1 MRLAGSLP
9 RRKSLSSLVLRQDR
23 VSARVQLSRRRG
35 QRAVDKDVLAQRS
48 VEAGGERVALEPIVD
63 GDVELAGSGKAL
75 HLVEPVGGQ
84 EERGARRHLDGH
96 DVRVPEERVAVV
108 VGVRDVGEGEVVHLS
123 ARQPRLELARA
134 RSDKVLHQHHRGV
147 GCVQP
152 GRVDESEA
160 LGSRNL
166 QQHRILPVVVQNRR
180 LGRGRHPQ
188 VARLQR
194 GRDELLDKGRQRRE
208 AEVGQVSRRGLL
220 DSDVLQ
226 RRDDPLRLG
235 LRVQEGVEA
244 HSLPV
249 RRLQP
254 PQAGPEDASLKHL
267 VGREGDDDVLLAPVP
282 AVVLAPPPGEGGG
295 HVVAES
301 RHQRRDGASERR
313 VPRVHRAAL
322 LDGGG
327 VEVLDRAGREVV
339 GATHRELRPVEA
351 VGRHVWVCRV
361 RESIRGARRRVAA
374 GREQDAAAEA
384 GGVRERDGRCDTRT
398 RPARHLGG
406 AWSARGRSRRS
417 LGHRRRRL
425 LTLPALCARSLPL
438 LRRA

>member
-208 AEVGQVSRRGLL
+208 AYAKPPGRLREGCALPRQRRRRREAEVGQVSRRGLL

-235 LRVQEGVEA
+235 LRGGSEDG
-244 HSLPV
+244 PK
-249 RRLQP
+249 RR
-254 PQAGPEDASLKHL
+254 D
-267 VGREGDDDVLLAPVP
+267 LAM
-282 AVVLAPPPGEGGG
+282 ARPPPPPPARPGRRRSAFAAGAAPAASSGRTGGRL
-295 HVVAES
+295 AETS
-301 RHQRRDGASERR
+301 RRERRRRRRPSRPSAGGSPRAATRRRRRPRRRR
-313 VPRVHRAAL
+313 VPTPAPGWSERTSCATRA
-322 LDGGG
+322 
-327 VEVLDRAGREVV
+327 
-339 GATHRELRPVEA
+339 
-351 VGRHVWVCRV
+351 
-361 RESIRGARRRVAA
+361 
-374 GREQDAAAEA
+374 
-384 GGVRERDGRCDTRT
+384 
-398 RPARHLGG
+398 
-406 AWSARGRSRRS
+406 SRRA
-417 LGHRRRRL
+417 
-425 LTLPALCARSLPL
+425 P
-438 LRRA
+438 

>member
-48 VEAGGERVALEPIVD
+48 VEAGGERVALEPVVD

-147 GCVQP
+147 SCVQP

-188 VARLQR
+188 VARLQC
-194 GRDELLDKGRQRRE
+194 GRDELLDKRRQRRE
-208 AEVGQVSRRGLL
+208 AEV
-220 DSDVLQ
+220 
-226 RRDDPLRLG
+226 
-235 LRVQEGVEA
+235 
-244 HSLPV
+244 
-249 RRLQP
+249 
-254 PQAGPEDASLKHL
+254 
-267 VGREGDDDVLLAPVP
+267 
-282 AVVLAPPPGEGGG
+282 
-295 HVVAES
+295 
-301 RHQRRDGASERR
+301 
-313 VPRVHRAAL
+313 
-322 LDGGG
+322 
-327 VEVLDRAGREVV
+327 
-339 GATHRELRPVEA
+339 
-351 VGRHVWVCRV
+351 
-361 RESIRGARRRVAA
+361 
-374 GREQDAAAEA
+374 
-384 GGVRERDGRCDTRT
+384 
-398 RPARHLGG
+398 
-406 AWSARGRSRRS
+406 
-417 LGHRRRRL
+417 
-425 LTLPALCARSLPL
+425 
-438 LRRA
+438 

>member
-75 HLVEPVGGQ
+75 HLVEPVGGQEVSRKCLGSDLVEPVGGQ

-235 LRVQEGVEA
+235 LRGGSEDG
-244 HSLPV
+244 PK
-249 RRLQP
+249 RR
-254 PQAGPEDASLKHL
+254 D
-267 VGREGDDDVLLAPVP
+267 LAM
-282 AVVLAPPPGEGGG
+282 ARPPPPPPARPGRRRSAFAAGAAPAASSGRTGGRL
-295 HVVAES
+295 AETS
-301 RHQRRDGASERR
+301 RRERRRRRRPSRPSAGGSPRAATRRRRRPRRRR
-313 VPRVHRAAL
+313 VPTPAPGWSERTSCATRA
-322 LDGGG
+322 
-327 VEVLDRAGREVV
+327 
-339 GATHRELRPVEA
+339 
-351 VGRHVWVCRV
+351 
-361 RESIRGARRRVAA
+361 
-374 GREQDAAAEA
+374 
-384 GGVRERDGRCDTRT
+384 
-398 RPARHLGG
+398 
-406 AWSARGRSRRS
+406 SRRA
-417 LGHRRRRL
+417 
-425 LTLPALCARSLPL
+425 P
-438 LRRA
+438 

>member
-84 EERGARRHLDGH
+84 EERGARRHLAGWWRAGWEGAGRERAQVWGGETRPSTDITGYPLGSSRLVSANLDGH

-235 LRVQEGVEA
+235 LRGGSEDG
-244 HSLPV
+244 PK
-249 RRLQP
+249 RR
-254 PQAGPEDASLKHL
+254 D
-267 VGREGDDDVLLAPVP
+267 LAM
-282 AVVLAPPPGEGGG
+282 ARPPPPPPARPGRRRSAFAAGAAPAASSGRTGGRL
-295 HVVAES
+295 AETS
-301 RHQRRDGASERR
+301 RRERRRRRRPSRPSAGGSPRAATRRRRRPRRRR
-313 VPRVHRAAL
+313 VPTPAPGWSERTSCATRA
-322 LDGGG
+322 
-327 VEVLDRAGREVV
+327 
-339 GATHRELRPVEA
+339 
-351 VGRHVWVCRV
+351 
-361 RESIRGARRRVAA
+361 
-374 GREQDAAAEA
+374 
-384 GGVRERDGRCDTRT
+384 
-398 RPARHLGG
+398 
-406 AWSARGRSRRS
+406 SRRA
-417 LGHRRRRL
+417 
-425 LTLPALCARSLPL
+425 P
-438 LRRA
+438 